1 MDANQTI
8 FLPSSQPS
16 LYALSMQ
23 QMQQAQQ
30 QVQQQQVAAAV
41 AQRLV
46 QQQQQLQQQRSR
58 PDNPK
63 LQTSQQKQAQDIFNT
78 SPSAAALND
87 FTLGQAAFSGSN
99 YFSDIEY
106 SPLTPKSSEPS
117 FSPAEFAA
125 DSDLDSWPNI
135 PLPDTTDVNDDFGY
149 FTKTES
155 ATSPV
160 FFNSATSNSS
170 AFPMHGRSLF
180 ETSAINPLQLSKD
193 GSFGADLAMNQQP
206 QQPQQLKQEIMDE
219 EFGLFGNSPNMSSP
233 IQQQQQQQP
242 PMDTVTIP
250 RDSRGA
256 VRKPSS
262 SSRSRIASDAS
273 SNSRKRK
280 TSSIAS
286 SPESSATP
294 QSPPTAAASSS
305 KQTTPHGQSRKKT
318 AHNVIEKRYRTNLND
333 KILALRDAVPSL
345 RITKDRKCKTA
356 MPFSDEDDG
365 YDNGEATEE
374 LGGLLPAHKLNKA
387 TILGKATEYICH
399 LEKQNDYLERYIVSL
414 ECTLRGLQE
423 QGRQ

>member
-23 QMQQAQQ
+23 QIQQAQQ

-41 AQRLV
+41 AQHLV

-58 PDNPK
+58 PENPK
-63 LQTSQQKQAQDIFNT
+63 LQTSHQKQAQAQDIFNT

-87 FTLGQAAFSGSN
+87 FTLGQAAFAGSN

-135 PLPDTTDVNDDFGY
+135 PLPDATDVNDDFGY
-149 FTKTES
+149 VAKTDS

-160 FFNSATSNSS
+160 FFNNATSHSS
-170 AFPMHGRSLF
+170 AFPMQGRSLF

-193 GSFGADLAMNQQP
+193 GSFGADLVMSQQS
-206 QQPQQLKQEIMDE
+206 QQLKQEITDE
-219 EFGLFGNSPNMSSP
+219 EFGLFDSSPNMSSP
-233 IQQQQQQQP
+233 TKQQQP
-242 PMDTVTIP
+242 PMETITIP

-256 VRKPSS
+256 VSKPSS

-280 TSSIAS
+280 TSSMAS

-294 QSPPTAAASSS
+294 QSPPTATASSS
-305 KQTTPHGQSRKKT
+305 KHTAPHGQSRKKT

-345 RITKDRKCKTA
+345 RITKDRKCKSA

-365 YDNGEATEE
+365 YDNGDATEE